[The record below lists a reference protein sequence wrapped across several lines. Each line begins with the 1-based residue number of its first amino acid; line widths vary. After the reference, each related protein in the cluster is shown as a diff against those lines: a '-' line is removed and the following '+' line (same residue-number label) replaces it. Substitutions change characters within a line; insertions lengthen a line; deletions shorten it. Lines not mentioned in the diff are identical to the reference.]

1 MKVSC
6 LYMIIKTFKE
16 VVKDYN
22 KKYHTNYKTLYSNTL
37 DIMSLLEDLYCEYD
51 VEINNNTVELY

>member
-1 MKVSC
+1 
-6 LYMIIKTFKE
+6 MIIKTFKE